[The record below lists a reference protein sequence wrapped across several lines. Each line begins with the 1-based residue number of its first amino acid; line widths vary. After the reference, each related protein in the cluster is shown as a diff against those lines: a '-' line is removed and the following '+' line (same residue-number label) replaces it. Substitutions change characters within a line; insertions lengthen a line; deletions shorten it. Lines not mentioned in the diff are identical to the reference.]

1 MRRKNLLLTLV
12 QILFG
17 VTMLVVGVLK
27 FIKPD
32 FKTAE
37 NDTLQ
42 AFIDSG
48 WLWPMIGGAEAI
60 GGAAVASGRYVPIGL
75 AVLAPVVAG
84 IFGFALK
91 TGGEEASVG
100 VILLVIHLWLSW
112 KHRASFRSL
121 IKPQAFGGVATGAGE

>member
-1 MRRKNLLLTLV
+1 MRRRNLVLTIV

-17 VTMLVVGVLK
+17 ATMLVVGVLK

-32 FKTAE
+32 FKVAE
-37 NDTLQ
+37 NVTLQ

-48 WLWPMIGGAEAI
+48 WLWPLIGGAEAV

-84 IFGFALK
+84 IFAFAIK
-91 TGGEEASVG
+91 TGGDEASVG
-100 VILLVIHLWLSW
+100 VILLVMHLWLSW
-112 KHRASFRSL
+112 KYRASFRSL
-121 IKPQAFGGVATGAGE
+121 IKPHAFSTPHA

>member
-1 MRRKNLLLTLV
+1 MFRMRRRNLVLTIV

-32 FKTAE
+32 FKVAE
-37 NDTLQ
+37 NVTLQ

-48 WLWPMIGGAEAI
+48 WLWPLIGGAEAI
-60 GGAAVASGRYVPIGL
+60 GGAAVASGRCVPIGL

-84 IFGFALK
+84 IFAFAIK
-91 TGGEEASVG
+91 TGGDEASVG
-100 VILLVIHLWLSW
+100 VILLVMHLWLSW
-112 KHRASFRSL
+112 KYRASFRL
-121 IKPQAFGGVATGAGE
+121 LVKPHAFSTPEA

>member
-1 MRRKNLLLTLV
+1 VRRKNLLLTLV

-17 VTMLVVGVLK
+17 VMMLVVGLLK
-27 FIKPD
+27 FIKPE
-32 FKTAE
+32 FKAAE
-37 NDTLQ
+37 NGTLQ

-48 WLWPMIGGAEAI
+48 WLWPLIGGAEAV
-60 GGAAVASGRYVPIGL
+60 GGAAVASGRYVPVGL

-84 IFGFALK
+84 IFAFALK

-112 KHRASFRSL
+112 KYRASFRSL
-121 IKPQAFGGVATGAGE
+121 VKPHAFSTPDA

>member
-32 FKTAE
+32 FKAAE
-37 NDTLQ
+37 NATLQ
-42 AFIDSG
+42 SFIDSG

-100 VILLVIHLWLSW
+100 VILLAIHLWLSW
-112 KHRASFRSL
+112 KYRATFRSL
-121 IKPQAFGGVATGAGE
+121 IKPHAFSTPEA

>member
-1 MRRKNLLLTLV
+1 MSVMRRRNLMLTVV
-12 QILFG
+12 QVLFG

-32 FKTAE
+32 FKVAE
-37 NDTLQ
+37 NVTLQ

-48 WLWPMIGGAEAI
+48 WLWPLIGGAEAV

-84 IFGFALK
+84 ILAFAIK
-91 TGGEEASVG
+91 TGGEESSVG

-112 KHRASFRSL
+112 KYRASFRSL
-121 IKPQAFGGVATGAGE
+121 TKPHAFSTPEA